1 MGRLLLVVDDP
12 RLRALLA
19 GCLRQ
24 AGEDVV
30 VAESA
35 AQALALLGGEHPDR
49 VLADPRTADALAL
62 AAALPRDADG
72 VLRYGGLEM
81 RHAAREVLLDGKPI
95 TLTPTEYA
103 LLAVFLLQPERV
115 LSKRQ
120 LLRAAWG
127 HDAQNQ
133 LNNVE
138 LYVGYLRRKLGRPLL
153 HTVRGFGYRLQQ
165 SGTGE
170 ARPTDPQGEAD
181 AEGGAVIALD
191 DRDRATVRR
200 HDARDDRE
208 SEAAA
213 AGSPG
218 A

>member
-1 MGRLLLVVDDP
+1 VGRLLLVIDDP

-35 AQALALLGGEHPDR
+35 AQGLALLGGEHPER

-72 VLRYGGLEM
+72 VLCYGGLEM
-81 RHAAREVLLDGKPI
+81 RPAAREVLLDGKPI

-120 LLRAAWG
+120 LLRGAWG
-127 HDAQNQ
+127 HDAENQ

-170 ARPTDPQGEAD
+170 TRAADPQREAD
-181 AEGGAVIALD
+181 AEGRALIALD

-208 SEAAA
+208 SQAAA
-213 AGSPG
+213 AGTPG